1 MGEIEIQVEFSG
13 NRFVLRELLAVVG
26 GQGVRVI
33 GEGAQ
38 LLKDGLRDVI
48 GRAPFDLLQQGQS
61 RFAFVERD
69 DGLLSAQ
76 PENGVHFPI
85 PDPLALVHDVG
96 SLVDADAIRELS
108 APFIAPVSFATLF
121 WHRRCMCKSPP
132 ARLSFRTYW

>member
-61 RFAFVERD
+61 RFCVR
-69 DGLLSAQ
+69 
-76 PENGVHFPI
+76 
-85 PDPLALVHDVG
+85 
-96 SLVDADAIRELS
+96 
-108 APFIAPVSFATLF
+108 
-121 WHRRCMCKSPP
+121 
-132 ARLSFRTYW
+132 

>member
-48 GRAPFDLLQQGQS
+48 GQS
-61 RFAFVERD
+61 AVR
-69 DGLLSAQ
+69 
-76 PENGVHFPI
+76 P
-85 PDPLALVHDVG
+85 
-96 SLVDADAIRELS
+96 
-108 APFIAPVSFATLF
+108 FAT
-121 WHRRCMCKSPP
+121 RPVAICVR
-132 ARLSFRTYW
+132 

>member
-96 SLVDADAIRELS
+96 SLVDADAIRELARRDPS
-108 APFIAPVSFATLF
+108 AVRPFAT
-121 WHRRCMCKSPP
+121 RPVAICVR
-132 ARLSFRTYW
+132 